1 MKYVV
6 CLFVCVLPLLGRAEA
21 ATRTVCASGCQYT
34 NVQTAINEAVP
45 GDVILL
51 RAGQTFLGNI
61 VLRAKS
67 SSSTAFITIKSDAP
81 ASSLPADGVR
91 LVPPGKPGANVASSA
106 LPRLV

>member
-1 MKYVV
+1 MKRLV
-6 CLFVCVLPLLGRAEA
+6 CLLVCLYALLGRAEA

-34 NVQTAINEAVP
+34 SVQTAIDQAAP

-51 RAGQTFLGNI
+51 RAGQTFTGNL

-67 SSSTAFITIKSDAP
+67 STSTAFITIKSDAP

-91 LVPPGKPGANVASSA
+91 LVPPGETGANVASSA
-106 LPRLV
+106 